1 MKKHIKIAA
10 VIVTLMIVG
19 CLFFLVRHFILPS
32 KSVSIEGKSIAVL
45 PFENLSGDKKNEYF
59 SDGITA
65 DIISRLSKIGDLK
78 VISPASVLQYKK
90 SDKSPSVIGKEL
102 DVAAILGGS
111 VSRTENR
118 VQIECTLIETKTGEL
133 VWSET
138 YDREKKDIFAVQE
151 KISLTLAKKLNARLS
166 SEEKAAIV
174 KRSTENLEA
183 FDLYLKGSS
192 YRNTNWNTEMAYYQ
206 QAIRKDPDYALAHA
220 GIARIF
226 CQMGWWWVPPKG
238 TFPNARAAVEK
249 ALGIDDTLGEAHTVS
264 ALISLFYDWDWTA
277 AESSFKRAI
286 ELDPGNVEAHLW
298 YADFLMAMGRLDEA
312 LAEIEH
318 AMEFDPLSSEI
329 YYEAIMIYSLA
340 GKYDEALELLQK
352 AREIYQNDW
361 YDNVLLNMCEG
372 KLNWQQGKYTEAVEA
387 FQKLT
392 EFWSGWIRGR
402 ALLGN
407 ACGLSGEREKAEEI
421 LLYLKELPASWD
433 VPSLSIATVQM
444 GLGEIDRAFEL
455 LDKAYDE
462 RDSWLPYIKVWPEFE
477 PIRSDPRYNVLVKKM
492 GL

>member
-10 VIVTLMIVG
+10 VIVTLVIVG
-19 CLFFLVRHFILPS
+19 CFFFLVRHFILQS
-32 KSVSIEGKSIAVL
+32 KSVSIEGKSIAVM

-78 VISPASVLQYKK
+78 VISPASVLQYKE

-118 VQIECTLIETKTGEL
+118 VQIECTLIETKTGEP

-151 KISLTLAKKLNARLS
+151 KISLTTAKKLNARLS
-166 SEEKAAIV
+166 SEEKAAIL

-192 YRNTNWNTEMAYYQ
+192 YRNTNSNTEMAYYQ
-206 QAIRKDPDYALAHA
+206 QAIRKDMDYAPAHA

-226 CQMGWWWVPPKG
+226 CYWGWRWVPPKG
-238 TFPNARAAVEK
+238 TFPNARVAVEK
-249 ALGIDDTLGEAHTVS
+249 ALGVDDTLAEAHTVS
-264 ALISLFYDWDWTA
+264 ALISLFYDWDWSA

-286 ELDPGNVEAHLW
+286 ELDPGNAEAYRW
-298 YADFLMAMGRLDEA
+298 YAGFLMIMGRLDGA

-318 AMEFDPLSSEI
+318 AMELDPLSREV
-329 YYEAIMIYSLA
+329 YYKAVMIYSLA
-340 GKYDEALELLQK
+340 GKYDEALELFNK
-352 AREIYQNDW
+352 SKEIDLSVPYNIV
-361 YDNVLLNMCEG
+361 YESAGRSHCH
-372 KLNWQQGKYTEAVEA
+372 QGKYTEAVEA
-387 FQKLT
+387 FQKVT
-392 EFWSGWIRGR
+392 EFWSLWPRGL

-407 ACGLSGEREKAEEI
+407 ACGLSGDREKAEEI
-421 LLYLKELPASWD
+421 LLYLKELPASAD
-433 VPSLSIATVQM
+433 VPSLSIATVHM

-492 GL
+492 RLE